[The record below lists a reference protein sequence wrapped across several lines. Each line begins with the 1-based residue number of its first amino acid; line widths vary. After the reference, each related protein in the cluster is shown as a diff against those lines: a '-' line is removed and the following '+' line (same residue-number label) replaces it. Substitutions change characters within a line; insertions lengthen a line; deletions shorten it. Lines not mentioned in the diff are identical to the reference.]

1 MLVFFLLVRRRPPR
15 STRTAPLFPAARRF
29 RSRRGGRGA
38 PPARRALPDAG
49 RGGRRAALPHQARAA
64 LVVRS
69 RADGLAVR
77 PAARH
82 PAAAVGGAAGLLPQ
96 ARRLIERL
104 LSPFRFR
111 PAPGTIRPAP
121 SAAGTGSWN
130 SSPRRSRSAS
140 AGSA

>member
-38 PPARRALPDAG
+38 PPACRALPDAD
-49 RGGRRAALPHQARAA
+49 RGGRRAALPHQAPAA

-69 RADGLAVR
+69 RTDGLAVR

-96 ARRLIERL
+96 ALRLIDRL
-104 LSPFRFR
+104 RSPFRFR
-111 PAPGTIRPAP
+111 AAAGTIRPAP
-121 SAAGTGSWN
+121 SSAGTGSWN
-130 SSPRRSRSAS
+130 FYSRPAR
-140 AGSA
+140 AE